1 MSKMEYLRYII
12 SFSTDIGWED
22 GKSKEQIRAL
32 FISFCFIFRI
42 DADTRECNDTLW
54 LIYHDANLTNLVD
67 YEDYE
72 AYMVELIV

>member
-1 MSKMEYLRYII
+1 MSKMGFLRYII

-32 FISFCFIFRI
+32 FTSFCFIFRI

-54 LIYHDANLTNLVD
+54 LIYHDAGLENFVEYAE
-67 YEDYE
+67 YEV
-72 AYMVELIV
+72 YMSELIV